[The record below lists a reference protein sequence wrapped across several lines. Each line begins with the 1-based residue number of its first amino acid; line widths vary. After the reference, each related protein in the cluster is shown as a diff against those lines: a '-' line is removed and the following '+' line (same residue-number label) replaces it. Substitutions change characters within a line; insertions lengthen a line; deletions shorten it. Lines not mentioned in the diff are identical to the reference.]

1 MVDSHEISHG
11 YHKLMRVT
19 VF

>member
-11 YHKLMRVT
+11 YHKLMRET